1 MTLGSA
7 PTHDQSDT
15 ARVLNSH
22 DAGLMSSVSRPN
34 LAGPLRRADFVGCV
48 DGCVHLLVAEP
59 DAGLTDARRTRIEAG
74 QAQLRAWLHSQTQ
87 TLDDGTPI
95 DFALFDAAILSIE
108 ERVPQRG
115 PQAHVRLL
123 HASRLLAESVYA
135 KRCAE
140 ANAQT

>member
-7 PTHDQSDT
+7 PTQDKWDM
-15 ARVLNSH
+15 ARALDGP
-22 DAGLMSSVSRPN
+22 DAGLVSNLPKLN
-34 LAGPLRRADFVGCV
+34 LADPVRRADFVGCV

-59 DAGLTDARRTRIEAG
+59 DVGLTDARLTRIEAG
-74 QAQLRAWLHSQTQ
+74 QAQLRAWLHGQSQR
-87 TLDDGTPI
+87 LDDGTPI

-115 PQAHVRLL
+115 PQAHMRLL

-140 ANAQT
+140 AKAQT

>member
-1 MTLGSA
+1 MTLGSRQ
-7 PTHDQSDT
+7 THDKWDT
-15 ARVLNSH
+15 TRALDGP
-22 DAGLMSSVSRPN
+22 DAGLVSNVSRPKPV
-34 LAGPLRRADFVGCV
+34 GPVRRADFVGCI

-59 DAGLTDARRTRIEAG
+59 DAGLTRIQAG
-74 QAQLRAWLHSQTQ
+74 QAQLRAWLHGHTQ

-115 PQAHVRLL
+115 AQAHVRLL

-140 ANAQT
+140 AKAQT